1 MTLRISVD
9 TPRGASSNLVARKLN
24 TSRRILCAA
33 PDYLHERG
41 KPDTPDDLAAHDCL
55 SYSYL
60 SAPNEWHLAGA
71 DGEHM
76 VKVKGPIVTSH
87 RHVLRSAALL
97 GIAYGP
103 ADFFRDDIADAR
115 LVQVLPDY
123 ELPRATIYAGL
134 SGNAA
139 ALSQGESLQRFH
151 GSLLRG

>member
-41 KPDTPDDLAAHDCL
+41 KPETPDDLAAHDCL

-103 ADFFRDDIADAR
+103 VDFFRDDIAAPASCRSCPTMNCRRRRFTRVYPATRR
-115 LVQVLPDY
+115 LS
-123 ELPRATIYAGL
+123 A
-134 SGNAA
+134 
-139 ALSQGESLQRFH
+139 GESLQRFH